1 MLTVS
6 MVFSTVIMLLDGI
19 MYLALGLCMIFPL
32 PFVPSKWVL
41 CLARLY
47 PSLFHDYHSTVPVVG
62 DGVPSDDHRCV
73 SHGGEEES
81 VVPMSRLDQRIL
93 GYLLAVLGFCR
104 VIASFYWGCGYII
117 MGLCTCLAEI
127 GMLCNEMLQHESVRI
142 HGTMAVVLHHVF
154 VSLLY
159 IGCALPY
166 CK

>member
-6 MVFSTVIMLLDGI
+6 LVFSTVVMLLDGLF
-19 MYLALGLCMIFPL
+19 YLVLGLCMIFPL
-32 PFVPSKWVL
+32 PLIPLKWGVR
-41 CLARLY
+41 LAQLY
-47 PSLFHDYHSTVPVVG
+47 PSLFRDYPAFASEGLPTDESHGLSN
-62 DGVPSDDHRCV
+62 DGV
-73 SHGGEEES
+73 EER
-81 VVPMSRLDQRIL
+81 VVAVRRLDQRIL
-93 GYLLAVLGFCR
+93 GYLLFVLGFCR
-104 VIASFYWGCGYII
+104 VITSFYWGCGYII